1 MTDNLERGYS
11 MIRLVERYV
20 ATFSN
25 RQALAFARYCMNA
38 NSLAEIIAEARR
50 IANRL
55 RGSKRKRGTWKYYFH
70 RFADALERGEL
81 PHCIFEEKG
90 NSKLPFAA
98 FSTLPIVTCPG
109 AGACAGIASMGD
121 EPNLSNAYCYSLR
134 AWRYPAAFL
143 RQCQNTILLRF
154 NRRAIIDAFQ
164 ALPDDITLR
173 LYVDGDFDSEST
185 ALFWFNLLRQ
195 RSDIQCYGYSK
206 SWHILLAL
214 ESRVPSNYVL
224 NISSGSIFDGN
235 SELKAR
241 MLELSFVRGEFI
253 AVQIEGKHPRGFA
266 RFADADYHRS
276 VRDAAKRI
284 GIEKAFSCPGQCGSC
299 TGLGHA
305 CGSKRSD
312 GRFLVP
318 VTIAIGVH

>member
-1 MTDNLERGYS
+1 MLKIVD
-11 MIRLVERYV
+11 RYV
-20 ATFSN
+20 ATFTN
-25 RQALAFARYCMNA
+25 RQALAFARFCMNA

-55 RGSKRKRGTWKYYFH
+55 RGSKRKPRTWKWSFH
-70 RFADALERGEL
+70 RFADMLEDGEL

-90 NSKLPFAA
+90 NIKLPFAA

-109 AGACAGIASMGD
+109 AGACAGIAHVGD
-121 EPNLSNAYCYSLR
+121 EPDLGSAYCYSLR

-154 NRRAIIDAFQ
+154 NRRAIIQAFQ
-164 ALPDDITLR
+164 ALPNDITLR

-206 SWHILLAL
+206 SWHVLLAL

-224 NISSGSIFDGN
+224 NISSGSLFDGD
-235 SELKAR
+235 SELRAR
-241 MLELSFVRGEFI
+241 MLELPFVRGEFI
-253 AVQIEGKHPRGFA
+253 AVPIEGKFARGFA
-266 RFADADYHRS
+266 RFDDPDYHRA
-276 VRDAAKRI
+276 VRAAANNL
-284 GIEKAFSCPGQCGSC
+284 GIVKVFSC
-299 TGLGHA
+299 TGHCGECTSLGHA
-305 CGSKRSD
+305 CGAKRKSAGECGSD
-312 GRFLVP
+312 TRFVVP
-318 VTIAIGVH
+318 CTIAIGVH